1 MSTTERD
8 EMPLEL
14 DIPDGIAD
22 ADQAIELIRA
32 WVADGSLVVSLNADA
47 FGGQLS
53 EWGRL
58 LAQIGHHVA
67 HAAALEGE
75 TSEHEAMSAIR
86 QGFEAMHPLHEPTL
100 SGKVRSRLTH

>member
-1 MSTTERD
+1 MSITEHD

-22 ADQAIELIRA
+22 ADQAMELIRA
-32 WVADGSLVVSLNADA
+32 WIADGSLVVSLNADA
-47 FGGQLS
+47 FGDQLS

-58 LAQIGHHVA
+58 LAQIGRHVA
-67 HAAALEGE
+67 YATALQGDM
-75 TSEHEAMSAIR
+75 SEEEAMAAIR
-86 QGFEAMHPLHEPTL
+86 SGFEALHPVPEMTL